1 MNKPLSKQL
10 RAQFY
15 RGNAPVFALTVFA
28 ALAGGS
34 LNPIIS
40 WLIKE
45 LIDVASG
52 AAGALPLPV
61 LAKIIVGFILLFI
74 VLSLLKYASEPR
86 FIAAAMRQYKDFA
99 FRKLTEKSISSFRDE
114 STATYLSALTNDASS
129 IEADY
134 LSQQRSLITK
144 AVTFFGALGMMLWY
158 SPVLTSVAIG
168 VTLLPLCASL
178 LTGNRLQTVEK
189 CVSERNKDFSAAL
202 ADCLSGFTLVKT
214 FKAEKE
220 IFRLFAENNRALE
233 QEKFSRR
240 KLKVMVGMIGSV
252 AGVVAQLG
260 VFLVGAWLAVTGR
273 GLTAGTA
280 AACPAARS
288 SASPSPAVC

>member
-1 MNKPLSKQL
+1 MNKPLNKQL

-15 RGNAPVFALTVFA
+15 RGNAPVFALAVFA

-45 LIDVASG
+45 LIDVASCT
-52 AAGALPLPV
+52 AGALPLPV
-61 LAKIIVGFILLFI
+61 LVKIIVGFILLFI

-86 FIAAAMRQYKDFA
+86 FIAAMRQYKDFA

-134 LSQQRSLITK
+134 LSQQLSLITK

-178 LTGNRLQTVEK
+178 LAGSRLQTAEK
-189 CVSERNKDFSAAL
+189 CVSERNKDFTAAL

-220 IFRLFAENNRALE
+220 IFRLFAEKYRALE